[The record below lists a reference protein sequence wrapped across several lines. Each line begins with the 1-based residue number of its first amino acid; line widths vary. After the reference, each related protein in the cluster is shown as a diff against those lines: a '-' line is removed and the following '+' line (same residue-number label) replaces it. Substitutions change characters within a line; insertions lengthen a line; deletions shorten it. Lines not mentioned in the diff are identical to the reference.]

1 MRHRCH
7 LEYPLFTTHR
17 NCTIHYNMP
26 QNKFAIAR
34 YAVIDELLKKNTYV
48 KTALIAETCQR
59 NLGYA
64 VSQRTIQ
71 LDLNSMKD
79 DTFLGFFAPI
89 EYCSKRK
96 AYFYRDSD
104 YQFGYQQL
112 NLSELDLLE
121 NAFKLASVQL
131 KPDQRAI
138 LGDVLFKIKKRYIAK

>member
-1 MRHRCH
+1 
-7 LEYPLFTTHR
+7 
-17 NCTIHYNMP
+17 MP

-34 YAVIDELLKKNTYV
+34 YAVIDELLRKHTYV
-48 KTALIAETCQR
+48 KTSVIAETCKR
-59 NLGYA
+59 NLGYE

-104 YQFGYQQL
+104 YQFGYQHL
-112 NLSELDLLE
+112 NISELDLLE
-121 NAFKLASVQL
+121 NVCNIASSHL

>member
-1 MRHRCH
+1 
-7 LEYPLFTTHR
+7 
-17 NCTIHYNMP
+17 MP

-34 YAVIDELLKKNTYV
+34 YAVIDELLRKHTYV
-48 KTALIAETCQR
+48 KTSVIAETCKR
-59 NLGYA
+59 NLGYE

-104 YQFGYQQL
+104 YQFGYQHL
-112 NLSELDLLE
+112 NVSELDLLE
-121 NAFKLASVQL
+121 NVCNIASRHL
-131 KPDQRAI
+131 KPDQRVI

>member
-7 LEYPLFTTHR
+7 LGYSFFTTRR
-17 NCTIHYNMP
+17 NYILRYNMP

-34 YAVIDELLKKNTYV
+34 YAVIDELLKKNSYV
-48 KTALIAETCQR
+48 KTAAIAETCKR
-59 NLGYA
+59 NLGYE

-71 LDLNSMKD
+71 LDLNSMKN

-96 AYFYRDSD
+96 AFFYKDSD

-121 NAFKLASVQL
+121 DVCKLASRHL
-131 KPDQRAI
+131 KADQRAV
-138 LGDVLFKIKKRYIAK
+138 LGDLLFKIKKRYIAK

>member
-1 MRHRCH
+1 
-7 LEYPLFTTHR
+7 
-17 NCTIHYNMP
+17 MP

-48 KTALIAETCQR
+48 KTAVIAETCKR

-71 LDLNSMKD
+71 LDLNSMKN

-89 EYCSKRK
+89 DYCSKRK
-96 AYFYRDSD
+96 AYFYKDSD

-112 NLSELDLLE
+112 NLTELDLLE
-121 NAFKLASVQL
+121 NVCNSCCNF
-131 KPDQRAI
+131 
-138 LGDVLFKIKKRYIAK
+138 YIGEMNGSGKT